1 MLRQSS
7 AHQAKID
14 NFSSRLTFKQGLE
27 SKLFFLGGPNQQDSL
42 LPVTPTRTGTTHL
55 SLFLNPLYQT
65 LSVQKLLYQNFKKQ
79 NWSILPS
86 FYWKKRG
93 NHFYVQEQGKHFV
106 SILILRLHTSTTHI
120 TRLQR
125 IVWCY
130 SNKCFTVL

>member
-27 SKLFFLGGPNQQDSL
+27 SKLFFFGGTKPAGQSSTCNPYLHRHHSFVPLLESAVPNL
-42 LPVTPTRTGTTHL
+42 KCT
-55 SLFLNPLYQT
+55 
-65 LSVQKLLYQNFKKQ
+65 KLLYQNFKKQ